1 MNTTEVLEMWQRD
14 GKIDELKL
22 DDTTIRMARVHSKY
36 LELLTVA
43 KMTRKKREL
52 EYKTLLKDK
61 WLYYNGKLSKDQI
74 DTFKWE
80 YDPFGG
86 LNKPLKGDM
95 NYYYDADTDIQR
107 AQALLEV
114 EKILVETLEEIMN
127 TIRWRHQNIGNII
140 KWRAFE
146 AGAKQK
152 NIRAITH
159 KL

>member
-1 MNTTEVLEMWQRD
+1 MNTTEILEMWKKD
-14 GKIDELKL
+14 GQIDELKL
-22 DDTTIRMARVHSKY
+22 DDTTIRMARIHSKY
-36 LELLTVA
+36 LELLTIA
-43 KMTRKKREL
+43 KMTRKKYDL

-74 DTFKWE
+74 DAFKWE

-107 AQALLEV
+107 SQALLEV
-114 EKILVETLEEIMN
+114 QKIQVETIEEIMN

-140 KWRAFE
+140 KWRSFE
-146 AGAKQK
+146 AGV
-152 NIRAITH
+152 
-159 KL
+159 

>member
-1 MNTTEVLEMWQRD
+1 MNTEQILEMWKND
-14 GKIDELKL
+14 GQIDELKL
-22 DDTTIRMARVHSKY
+22 DDTTIRMARIHSKY
-36 LELLTVA
+36 LELLTIA
-43 KMTRKKREL
+43 KMTRKKYDL

-74 DTFKWE
+74 DTFKWQ

-107 AQALLEV
+107 SQALLEV
-114 EKILVETLEEIMN
+114 QKIQVETIEEIMS

-140 KWRAFE
+140 KWRSFE
-146 AGAKQK
+146 AGV
-152 NIRAITH
+152 
-159 KL
+159 

>member
-1 MNTTEVLEMWQRD
+1 MNTEQILEMWKND
-14 GKIDELKL
+14 GQIDELKL
-22 DDTTIRMARVHSKY
+22 DDTTIRMARIHSKY
-36 LELLTVA
+36 LELLTIA
-43 KMTRKKREL
+43 KMTRKKYDL

-74 DTFKWE
+74 DAFKWE

-107 AQALLEV
+107 SQALLEV
-114 EKILVETLEEIMN
+114 QKIQVETIEEIMS

-140 KWRAFE
+140 KWRSFE
-146 AGAKQK
+146 AGV
-152 NIRAITH
+152 
-159 KL
+159 

>member
-1 MNTTEVLEMWQRD
+1 MTTTEVLQMWQKD
-14 GKIDELKL
+14 GQIDELKL
-22 DDTTIRMARVHSKY
+22 DDTTIRMARIHSKY
-36 LELLTVA
+36 LELLTIA

-61 WLYYNGKLSKDQI
+61 WLYYNGKLSKEQI
-74 DTFKWE
+74 DAFKWE

-107 AQALLEV
+107 SQALLEV
-114 EKILVETLEEIMN
+114 QKIQVETIEEIMN

-140 KWRAFE
+140 KWRSFE
-146 AGAKQK
+146 AGV
-152 NIRAITH
+152 
-159 KL
+159 

>member
-36 LELLTVA
+36 LELLTIA

-74 DTFKWE
+74 DRFKWE

-95 NYYYDADTDIQR
+95 NYYYDADTDIQK
-107 AQALLEV
+107 AQAALEYDKV
-114 EKILVETLEEIMN
+114 LIETLEEIMN

-140 KWRAFE
+140 KWRSFE
-146 AGAKQK
+146 AGA
-152 NIRAITH
+152 
-159 KL
+159 